1 MYGNGIE
8 VVIASIYTRGF
19 NVLCGSNVQDM
30 TFAWKYANGSHIG
43 NNNPGFR
50 QGQYANGE
58 FVH

>member
-8 VVIASIYTRGF
+8 VVTVYTYTRGF

-43 NNNPGFR
+43 INNPGFR
-50 QGQYANGE
+50 QGHFTNGE
-58 FVH
+58 FAY